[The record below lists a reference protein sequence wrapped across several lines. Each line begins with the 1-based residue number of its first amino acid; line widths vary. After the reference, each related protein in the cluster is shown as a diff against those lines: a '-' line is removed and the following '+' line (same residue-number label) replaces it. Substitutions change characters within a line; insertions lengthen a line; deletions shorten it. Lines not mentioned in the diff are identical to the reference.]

1 MKVAFVVSEAAPF
14 IKTGGLGDVAQSLP
28 SALSKY
34 KGNEVCVFL
43 PYYKSIKD
51 NKSIR
56 KEFIDSFGVELS
68 WKRQH
73 VGVFRAKVRGNVT
86 IYLIDNEYYFGRDN
100 AYGYFDDGE
109 RFAYFSKAVLETI
122 CHLGIEPQIIHAN
135 DWQTAL
141 VPIFLR
147 AFYQDRLGDAK
158 SVFTIHNI
166 EYQGEND
173 PYFIC
178 DTLGLTPEYTKMLTF
193 EGTINFMK
201 GAILAADAVTTV
213 SKTYAEEIKY
223 PYFSY
228 GLDDIVKQH
237 AFKLSGIVNGIDTKL
252 YDPAKDKSLVANYT
266 ANGFKEG
273 KAKNKAALQKEL
285 GFKVK
290 ADVPVVA
297 MVTRLVGHKGIDL
310 VCEAL
315 DELMKLDI
323 QLVIL
328 GTGEGKY
335 EQALKACA
343 EANPKKF
350 AANLA
355 FDSELASR
363 VYASADML
371 LMPSKSEPCGLTQ
384 LIAMRYGTVPV
395 VKATG
400 GLKDTV
406 SAFDAA
412 SGEGLGF
419 TFQSYSKEEMLDAL
433 QSALKIYA
441 KDKETWNKLIEND
454 MARDSSW
461 DKQATEYVSLY
472 NKLITFM

>member
-1 MKVAFVVSEAAPF
+1 MKVAFIASEASPF
-14 IKTGGLGDVAQSLP
+14 IKTGGLGDVIWSLP
-28 SALSKY
+28 TALSKY
-34 KGNEVCVFL
+34 KENEICVFL

-73 VGVFRAKVRGNVT
+73 VGVFRAKIRSKVT
-86 IYLIDNEYYFGRDN
+86 FYLIDNEYYFGRDN

-122 CHLGIEPQIIHAN
+122 CRLDIKPQIIHAN

-141 VPIFLR
+141 VPIFQH
-147 AFYQDRLGDAK
+147 AFYEDKLGDVK
-158 SVFTIHNI
+158 NVFTIHNI
-166 EYQGEND
+166 EYQGKND

-178 DTLGLTPEYTKMLTF
+178 DTLGLTPEYNKVLTF
-193 EGTINFMK
+193 DNTINFVK
-201 GAILAADAVTTV
+201 GAIVASNAVNTV
-213 SKTYAEEIKY
+213 SKTYAEEIRS
-223 PYFSY
+223 PYFSC
-228 GLDDIVKQH
+228 GLEDVVKQY
-237 AFKLSGIVNGIDTKL
+237 AFKISGIVNGIDTKM
-252 YDPAKDKSLVANYT
+252 YDPATDTALWANYSERT
-266 ANGFKEG
+266 YKEG

-285 GFKVK
+285 GLKVK

-310 VCEAL
+310 VTEAL
-315 DELMKLDI
+315 EELMKLDI

-335 EQALKACA
+335 EQAIKACT
-343 EANPKKF
+343 EANPKKC

-355 FDSELASR
+355 FDSELAAK
-363 VYASADML
+363 VYAAADIL
-371 LMPSKSEPCGLTQ
+371 LMPSKTEPCGLTQ

-406 SAFDAA
+406 SPFDAEK
-412 SGEGLGF
+412 GEGLGF
-419 TFQSYSKEEMLDAL
+419 TFQSFSKEEMLDT
-433 QSALKIYA
+433 LKQAIEVYK
-441 KDKETWNKLIEND
+441 KDKESWNKLIEND

-461 DKQATEYVSLY
+461 DKQAAEYVSLY